1 MLTLEPM
8 GPGFFIL
15 FQREDETRR
24 GPGLYIIDTSEDDD
38 DIAIILSLLCENNPL

>member
-24 GPGLYIIDTSEDDD
+24 GPGLYIIDTSDDD